1 MILNKNQIEA
11 VRYQVKKLNQS
22 CTNDEIR
29 ISADKFKDFDAILI
43 ANDVVNSRSSKLS
56 TITQNEQLADATD
69 SNNDDSMLSLLNHE
83 SKSNSLTNTQKHAL
97 IQIKSQEL
105 GINLSVS
112 EITTISDMVNEQI
125 NDSINFLSE
134 VGIIIREFLNN
145 RNNQVNDVVNQKI
158 NDITNIINTGNEHLG
173 DIFNG
178 ANNRLNQ
185 IATECGQIK
194 TDYKSTYQI
203 NLESI
208 REILKLSA

>member
-1 MILNKNQIEA
+1 M
-11 VRYQVKKLNQS
+11 RYQVKKLNQS

-43 ANDVVNSRSSKLS
+43 ANDVVNSRSSNLS

-83 SKSNSLTNTQKHAL
+83 SKTNSLTNTQKHAL

-112 EITTISDMVNEQI
+112 QISTISDMVSEQI
-125 NDSINFLSE
+125 NDSVNFLTE
-134 VGIIIREFLNN
+134 VGFIIREFLTN
-145 RNNQVNDVVNQKI
+145 RNNQVNDIVNQKI

-178 ANNRLNQ
+178 ANQRLND
-185 IATECGQIK
+185 IATECSQVK

>member
-1 MILNKNQIEA
+1 MLLNKNQIEA
-11 VRYQVKKLNQS
+11 VRYQVKKQNQT

-29 ISADKFKDFDAILI
+29 IIADKFKDFDAILI
-43 ANDVVNSRSSKLS
+43 ANDVINSRSSELS
-56 TITQNEQLADATD
+56 TITQNEEITTSTD

-83 SKSNSLTNTQKHAL
+83 SKPNTLTNTQKHAL

-125 NDSINFLSE
+125 NDSVNFLSE
-134 VGIIIREFLNN
+134 VSIAIREFFNN
-145 RNNQVNDVVNQKI
+145 RNNQVNDIVNQKI
-158 NDITNIINTGNEHLG
+158 NDITNIINTGNEQLG

-185 IATECGQIK
+185 IANECNQVK

>member
-69 SNNDDSMLSLLNHE
+69 SNNDDSMLSLLNDE
-83 SKSNSLTNTQKHAL
+83 SKPNSLTNTQKHAL

-105 GINLSVS
+105 GVNLSIS
-112 EITTISDMVNEQI
+112 EISTISDMVSEQI

-145 RNNQVNDVVNQKI
+145 RNNQVNDIVNQKI
-158 NDITNIINTGNEHLG
+158 NDITNIINTGNEQLG
-173 DIFNG
+173 DIFNS
-178 ANNRLNQ
+178 ANQRLNQ
-185 IATECGQIK
+185 IATECSQVK

-208 REILKLSA
+208 REMLKLPA

>member
-1 MILNKNQIEA
+1 MVLNKNQIEA
-11 VRYQVKKLNQS
+11 VRYQVKKQNQT

-29 ISADKFKDFDAILI
+29 IAADKFKDFDAILI
-43 ANDVVNSRSSKLS
+43 ANDVINSRSSELS
-56 TITQNEQLADATD
+56 THTQNEELTTSTD
-69 SNNDDSMLSLLNHE
+69 SNNDDSMLTLLNHE
-83 SKSNSLTNTQKHAL
+83 SKPNTLTTTQKHAL

-105 GINLSVS
+105 GIDLSLS

-145 RNNQVNDVVNQKI
+145 RNNQVNDIVNQKI
-158 NDITNIINTGNEHLG
+158 NDITNIINTGNEQLG

-185 IATECGQIK
+185 IANECNQVK
-194 TDYKSTYQI
+194 TDYKSSYKTK
-203 NLESI
+203 LESI
-208 REILKLSA
+208 KEILKLPA

>member
-1 MILNKNQIEA
+1 M
-11 VRYQVKKLNQS
+11 RYQVKKLNQS

-43 ANDVVNSRSSKLS
+43 ANDVVNSRSSNLS

-83 SKSNSLTNTQKHAL
+83 SKSLTNTQKHAL

-112 EITTISDMVNEQI
+112 QISTISDMVSEQI
-125 NDSINFLSE
+125 NDSVNFLTE
-134 VGIIIREFLNN
+134 VGFIIREFLTN
-145 RNNQVNDVVNQKI
+145 RNNQVNDIVNQKI
-158 NDITNIINTGNEHLG
+158 DDITNIINTGNEHLG

-178 ANNRLNQ
+178 ANQRLND
-185 IATECGQIK
+185 IATECSQVK

>member
-83 SKSNSLTNTQKHAL
+83 SKPNSLTNTQKHAL

-125 NDSINFLSE
+125 NDSVNFLSE
-134 VGIIIREFLNN
+134 VGIAIREFLTN
-145 RNNQVNDVVNQKI
+145 RNNQVNSIVNEKI
-158 NDITNIINTGNEHLG
+158 NDITNIINTGNEQLG

-178 ANNRLNQ
+178 ANDRLNQ
-185 IATECGQIK
+185 IATECSQVK

>member
-125 NDSINFLSE
+125 NDSVNFLSE
-134 VGIIIREFLNN
+134 VGIAIREFLTN
-145 RNNQVNDVVNQKI
+145 RNNQVNSIVNEKI
-158 NDITNIINTGNEHLG
+158 NDITNIINTGNEQLG

-178 ANNRLNQ
+178 ANDRLNQ
-185 IATECGQIK
+185 IATECSQVK